1 MGYYYGADN
10 TNLAYDLSHFD
21 DSLSERRQRAEQ
33 QEKRAQQPR
42 PKIFK
47 HSVSKTGSVFK
58 IAVCTLAIFAALCS
72 MNYFSTRRDDMARM
86 VAAKSEELSN
96 AQDNNA
102 LLQSKLDTKVNISYI
117 EQYAT
122 QELGMQKVSASQKK
136 YVSVNTESL
145 VEVSDD
151 GSGGFFG
158 SIRRW
163 FSDLM
168 EYIGF

>member
-1 MGYYYGADN
+1 MGYYGTDN

-21 DSLSERRQRAEQ
+21 DSLSERRQRAQQHEQ
-33 QEKRAQQPR
+33 RAQQPR

-72 MNYFSTRRDDMARM
+72 TNYFSTRRDDMARM

-145 VEVSDD
+145 VQVSDD

-158 SIRRW
+158 SIRRL

>member
-1 MGYYYGADN
+1 MGYYYGTDN

-21 DSLSERRQRAEQ
+21 DSLSERKKRAEQ

-42 PKIFK
+42 PRIFK

-58 IAVCTLAIFAALCS
+58 IAVCTMMIFAALCS

-86 VAAKSEELSN
+86 VSAKSEELSN
-96 AQDNNA
+96 AQDSNA
-102 LLQSKLDTKVNISYI
+102 LLQSKLDSKVNISYI

-145 VEVSDD
+145 VEVQDD

-163 FSDLM
+163 FGDLM

>member
-1 MGYYYGADN
+1 MGYYYGTDN

-21 DSLSERRQRAEQ
+21 DSLSERKKRAEQ

-42 PKIFK
+42 PRIFK

-58 IAVCTLAIFAALCS
+58 IAVCTLMIFAALCS

-86 VAAKSEELSN
+86 VSAKSEELSN
-96 AQDNNA
+96 AQDSNA
-102 LLQSKLDTKVNISYI
+102 LLQSKLDSKVNISYI

-145 VEVSDD
+145 VEVQDD
-151 GSGGFFG
+151 GSGGLFG

-163 FSDLM
+163 FGDLM

>member
-1 MGYYYGADN
+1 
-10 TNLAYDLSHFD
+10 
-21 DSLSERRQRAEQ
+21 
-33 QEKRAQQPR
+33 
-42 PKIFK
+42 
-47 HSVSKTGSVFK
+47 
-58 IAVCTLAIFAALCS
+58 
-72 MNYFSTRRDDMARM
+72 MARM

-145 VEVSDD
+145 VQVSDD